1 MACHSSATY
10 FHSNELNHL
19 SSRDFWKQTIIIC
32 ATYKTKKPW
41 NVFVRSFMSH
51 AHKFQEFL
59 WSLLF
64 VKFNYHS
71 QRLDRRVWCINLVLH
86 LKKSLFLCLI
96 FNHYWEKVRKIAN
109 GCHEKGFYAKR
120 QIVLQH
126 EICISKL
133 PKRPTYLSNGSW

>member
-71 QRLDRRVWCINLVLH
+71 QRLERRVWCINLVLH
-86 LKKSLFLCLI
+86 LKFFIFILEFQSLGKGTKNCQWMSWKRILCQ
-96 FNHYWEKVRKIAN
+96 KAN
-109 GCHEKGFYAKR
+109 SFAAWNLHFKMTKT
-120 QIVLQH
+120 
-126 EICISKL
+126 
-133 PKRPTYLSNGSW
+133 PYLSIK